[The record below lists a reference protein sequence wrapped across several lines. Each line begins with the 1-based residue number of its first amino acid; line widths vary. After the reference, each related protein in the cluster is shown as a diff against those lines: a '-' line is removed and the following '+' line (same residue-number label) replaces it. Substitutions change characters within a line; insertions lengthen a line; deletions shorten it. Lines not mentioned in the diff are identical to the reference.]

1 MNVDSLIT
9 TRCAYCG
16 DVDLLAEQM
25 WLVLSEP
32 REHSHF
38 AFRCPECEQV
48 TRHQV
53 DDETVSVL
61 VQLIPVE
68 EVSVPAEALE
78 HHAGPPLTA
87 DDLIDLMVDLECVDL
102 ECVADDCTC

>member
-9 TRCAYCG
+9 TRCTYCG

-25 WLVLSEP
+25 WLVLTEP
-32 REHSHF
+32 RERNHF

-48 TRHQV
+48 TRHQA

-61 VQLIPVE
+61 VRLSPSRRSRSLPRRSRRTGVR
-68 EVSVPAEALE
+68 P
-78 HHAGPPLTA
+78 
-87 DDLIDLMVDLECVDL
+87 
-102 ECVADDCTC
+102 

>member
-9 TRCAYCG
+9 TRCTYCG

-25 WLVLSEP
+25 WLVLTEP
-32 REHSHF
+32 RERSHF

-48 TRHQV
+48 TRHPA

-68 EVSVPAEALE
+68 EVAVPAEALE
-78 HHAGPPLTA
+78 THNGTPLTP
-87 DDLIDLMVDLECVDL
+87 DDLIDLMVDLECDAS
-102 ECVADDCTC
+102 CCSR

>member
-9 TRCAYCG
+9 TRCTYCG

-25 WLVLSEP
+25 WLVLTEP
-32 REHSHF
+32 RERTHF

-53 DDETVSVL
+53 DDETLSVL

-78 HHAGPPLTA
+78 THAGPPLTA
-87 DDLIDLMVDLECVDL
+87 DDLIDLMVGL
-102 ECVADDCTC
+102 DDDAAFSDCAC